1 MRPVAR
7 LVVAS
12 VAANI
17 LLIVLIG
24 LMIPTIGEFIESEFF
39 PHSGPRTIVEK
50 RRGTERFC
58 WEQEFTKWRTGTA
71 RIWNYH
77 LSDDHVPP
85 NVESFTPWRA
95 VGTTGFDNPDG
106 LQTGD
111 PQKSNEETPLG
122 LNRTSFC
129 MDLPTWVQPGGSAS
143 TALSCSAA
151 RCGWSTSTCRRSSAK
166 GHPHAR
172 TDSARLCARL
182 RDLRRGELA
191 ALSTGTL
198 GLAGVCVFHR
208 LAAAGARH
216 SVATCSDPFPPA
228 DRVTSATSLDLAAVP
243 SGSAAFFGVSCKGVY
258 NSRWVQCCDRGPPGF
273 SQPDWQTK
281 PASTQRV
288 GATPTRAKAR

>member
-58 WEQEFTKWRTGTA
+58 WEQEFAKWRTGTA

-111 PQKSNEETPLG
+111 PPKSNEETPLG

-129 MDLPTWVQPGGSAS
+129 MDLPTWVQPATPFTITG
-143 TALSCSAA
+143 
-151 RCGWSTSTCRRSSAK
+151 
-166 GHPHAR
+166 
-172 TDSARLCARL
+172 RLGFDGIKLFGRPL
-182 RDLRRGELA
+182 WMVYIDM
-191 ALSTGTL
+191 
-198 GLAGVCVFHR
+198 
-208 LAAAGARH
+208 
-216 SVATCSDPFPPA
+216 PPI
-228 DRVTSATSLDLAAVP
+228 V
-243 SGSAAFFGVSCKGVY
+243 CKG
-258 NSRWVQCCDRGPPGF
+258 
-273 SQPDWQTK
+273 
-281 PASTQRV
+281 
-288 GATPTRAKAR
+288 TPTC